1 MNNDIYL
8 GTVIANSDTSD
19 TRNTRSLGRVLVMI
33 RGKSDISGSETFKN
47 PFGENMCRKMS
58 NQTLERVKRSEVW
71 AYVLQPS
78 TGGAQGSYSPGYN
91 YTRPS
96 NDSSY
101 QNKSDLGAPSNAYQ
115 ANSVTDGR
123 IGNDNGSSGINTTA
137 NSYTPDNK
145 DGAVKGVFSIPPIG
159 ATVAIQFLHGARSMP
174 IVMGVI
180 HGEES
185 IASIYSTGGIGSPMP
200 DYPGATQGIPGQYV
214 DNTQANNDTVAQQTG
229 PPIGTGGNRPVSRA
243 SDGVSENPSLKPG
256 TATTASE
263 TRRTSRSR
271 RPRA

>member
-1 MNNDIYL
+1 MNSDIYL
-8 GTVIANSDTSD
+8 GVVIANSDISD
-19 TRNTRSLGRVLVMI
+19 TRNTKALGRVLVMI
-33 RGKSDISGSETFKN
+33 RGKSDVSGSEVFKN

-96 NDSSY
+96 NDGSA
-101 QNKSDLGAPSNAYQ
+101 QNKADLGAPSNAYQ

-137 NSYTPDNK
+137 NSFTPDNR
-145 DGAVKGVFSIPPIG
+145 DGAVKGVFSVPPIG
-159 ATVAIQFLHGARSMP
+159 ATVAIQFLNGSRSMP
-174 IVMGVI
+174 VVMGVI

-185 IASIYSTGGIGSPMP
+185 IASIFSTGGVGSPMP
-200 DYPGATQGIPGQYV
+200 DYPGATQGLPGPYV
-214 DNTQANNDTVAQQTG
+214 EGVQPDEDVVAQQTG
-229 PPIGTGGNRPVSRA
+229 PEVGAGNNRPTRTA
-243 SDGVSENPSLKPG
+243 NGVTNKPSLKPG
-256 TATTASE
+256 SVE
-263 TRRTSRSR
+263 TVSNARRSSRSR
-271 RPRA
+271 PPTA